1 MAYVQLD
8 RRFGK
13 RKVGRKKF
21 DFFGL
26 RDFTGKEIQ
35 QAEQR
40 AKVDVFA
47 EHDPFYLEEIG
58 CVSRIHLIVAKTTGD
73 GKILSRHIRLSRQCA
88 GRDSSPLAP

>member
-13 RKVGRKKF
+13 RKVGRKKLTSLACATSRAKRF
-21 DFFGL
+21 SS
-26 RDFTGKEIQ
+26 RV
-35 QAEQR
+35 R

-58 CVSRIHLIVAKTTGD
+58 CVSRIHLIVAKTPGD